1 MHHAQHPLPDLARVA
16 GGDIRALQ
24 RSLMTCIDKLVPF
37 AGPHH
42 TGVICRATG
51 HVAGKLA
58 FMLLLHMADSLMQAS
73 MSQSLG
79 R

>member
-1 MHHAQHPLPDLARVA
+1 MA

-24 RSLMTCIDKLVPF
+24 RLLMTCIDKLVPF
-37 AGPHH
+37 AGPYHI
-42 TGVICRATG
+42 GVICCVATG

-73 MSQSLG
+73 TQQSLG